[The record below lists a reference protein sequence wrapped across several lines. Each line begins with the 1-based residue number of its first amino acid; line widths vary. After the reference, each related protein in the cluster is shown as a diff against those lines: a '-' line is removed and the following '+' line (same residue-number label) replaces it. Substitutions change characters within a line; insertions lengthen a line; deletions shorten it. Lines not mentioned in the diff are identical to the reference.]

1 MAMNP
6 PTYILTPSPP
16 LHRPLLP
23 STGPSTGP
31 PPLHRPPSPHRPFL
45 LTSPGPSPLR
55 PLPWPRSALCFPE
68 MNVLPPLLGSS
79 LPFISPHF
87 CHCSQYLGGF
97 DLCFLQQVSLPSPP
111 LSPLRRAICN

>member
-23 STGPSTGP
+23 STGPPS
-31 PPLHRPPSPHRPFL
+31 PPLH
-45 LTSPGPSPLR
+45 R

-79 LPFISPHF
+79 LPFISSHF

-111 LSPLRRAICN
+111 RPL